1 MLYNPTLLDRAARQ
15 HARYYLKRLA
25 VLQDKYTTT
34 PEITI
39 LQLRKIMPQVQQA
52 HSWLLTYRDM
62 NPSHVDLLVEMTL
75 AGMGCVRMVVSSG
88 EWERW
93 LEIGEDA
100 AKEAERPVDRLNL
113 IAEQGIHAYRQGNLD
128 GAYELAGIGEEEAT
142 LLDEIGE
149 RAQFHYLHA
158 LVQQKW
164 GETEAA
170 NNAVTRAHQDY
181 VQVDD
186 KAGIGKVRSFQ
197 AQAAIDAMDY
207 EYAQDLLEQNIQLWQ
222 ATGNLRQMA
231 VEQYQLGVMLSNR
244 TLYSESDVFLQD
256 ACESF
261 RKLADRRYEAYSLQ
275 ILSANAMERDNLDGA
290 LSYIE
295 NAHTL
300 FQAVNDQRGVAGALN
315 YMGRIH
321 NKHNDHARAI
331 DVHQRAADVA
341 QAIDYRFALTDAHRS
356 MCEIH
361 LKTGDLAAACR
372 AIYTAVTVGETS
384 GNRLLMLAVLAMA
397 VGVLVADKRPSV
409 AVDVACTIQATTDET
424 LILDMLNPHITALDV
439 TTGTPLTVEN
449 ATKVIK
455 KLYQ

>member
-1 MLYNPTLLDRAARQ
+1 MLYNPTLLDRAALQ

-25 VLQDKYTTT
+25 ALRDNYSTS
-34 PEITI
+34 PESTI

-52 HSWLLTYRDM
+52 HSWLLTHRDM

-75 AGMGCVRMVVSSG
+75 ASMGCVRMVVSSG

-93 LEIGEDA
+93 LEIGEGA
-100 AKEAERPVDRLNL
+100 AKDAERPLDRLDL

-128 GAYELAGIGEEEAT
+128 DAYELAGIGEEKAT
-142 LLDEIGE
+142 LLDEIGK
-149 RAQFHYLHA
+149 RAQFHYLRA

-170 NNAVTRAHQDY
+170 NNAVTRAYQDY
-181 VQVDD
+181 AQVDD

-207 EYAQDLLEQNIQLWQ
+207 EHAQDILEQNIELWR

-244 TLYSESDVFLQD
+244 TLYSQSDVFLHD

-321 NKHNDHARAI
+321 TKHGDYESAI
-331 DVHQRAADVA
+331 AVHQRAADVA
-341 QAIDYRFALTDAHRS
+341 QDIDYRFALTDAHRS

-361 LKTGDLAAACR
+361 LKTGNLAAAR
-372 AIYTAVTVGETS
+372 RDIHAAVTVGETS

-397 VGVLVADKRPSV
+397 VGVLVADERPSV
-409 AVDVACTIQATTDET
+409 AIDVACTIQTATDET
-424 LILDMLNPHITALDV
+424 LILDMLDPHITTLDV
-439 TTGTPLTVEN
+439 TTGTRLPIED
-449 ATKVIK
+449 ATKLIK
-455 KLYQ
+455 ELYQ

>member
-1 MLYNPTLLDRAARQ
+1 
-15 HARYYLKRLA
+15 
-25 VLQDKYTTT
+25 
-34 PEITI
+34 
-39 LQLRKIMPQVQQA
+39 
-52 HSWLLTYRDM
+52 
-62 NPSHVDLLVEMTL
+62 
-75 AGMGCVRMVVSSG
+75 
-88 EWERW
+88 
-93 LEIGEDA
+93 
-100 AKEAERPVDRLNL
+100 
-113 IAEQGIHAYRQGNLD
+113 
-128 GAYELAGIGEEEAT
+128 
-142 LLDEIGE
+142 
-149 RAQFHYLHA
+149 
-158 LVQQKW
+158 
-164 GETEAA
+164 
-170 NNAVTRAHQDY
+170 
-181 VQVDD
+181 
-186 KAGIGKVRSFQ
+186 
-197 AQAAIDAMDY
+197 
-207 EYAQDLLEQNIQLWQ
+207 
-222 ATGNLRQMA
+222 
-231 VEQYQLGVMLSNR
+231 MLSNR